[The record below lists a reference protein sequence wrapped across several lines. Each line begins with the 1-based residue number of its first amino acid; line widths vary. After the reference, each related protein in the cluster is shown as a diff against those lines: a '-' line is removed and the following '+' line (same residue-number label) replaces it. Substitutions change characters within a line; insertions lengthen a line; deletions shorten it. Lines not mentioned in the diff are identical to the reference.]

1 MSFQPVLKSLIQIVT
16 QILDFLPNLV
26 NGLII
31 LLVGY
36 LISALIRWLLRF
48 IFRRIRLDQ
57 LMDRAGITNAMRGL
71 GIRASISE
79 ILAQIVFFFL
89 LLSFATS
96 AFMLM
101 GLASVANLLQSILQF
116 IPKAISAAILI
127 LLGSMLARFLG
138 NTITTVADNV
148 NITYGKALG
157 KIIEFAILAFVI
169 VLAVSTLGID
179 TTILTTSFTIIVAA
193 AGLAIALTFAF
204 GSRDSARNVI
214 AGYYVRQ
221 NFRPG
226 QRITLGDYSGT
237 VRSTAGAYTV
247 LDTSNADG
255 ENSTISLP
263 NTMLIKGAVMGQ
275 EGTQV
280 ASETTST
287 EGTER
292 QEGQEENE
300 NE

>member
-1 MSFQPVLKSLIQIVT
+1 MSLQPVLNSLIQIVT
-16 QILDFLPNLV
+16 QILDFIPRLV

-31 LLVGY
+31 LIVGY

-48 IFRRIRLDQ
+48 IFRRVHLDQ
-57 LMDRAGITNAMRGL
+57 LMNRAGITNTMRSL

-79 ILAQIVFFFL
+79 ILAQIIFFFL

-96 AFMLM
+96 AFSLM
-101 GLASVANLLQSILQF
+101 GLTTVSNLLQNILQF
-116 IPKAISAAILI
+116 IPKAISAAILVI
-127 LLGSMLARFLG
+127 LGSMLARFLG

-157 KIIEFAILAFVI
+157 KIIEYAIVAFVM

-204 GSRDSARNVI
+204 GSRESARNVI
-214 AGYYVRQ
+214 AGHYVRQ

-247 LDTSNADG
+247 LDTANASG

-263 NTMLIKGAVMGQ
+263 NTMLIESVVMGQ
-275 EGTQV
+275 ENVQATGG
-280 ASETTST
+280 ETKT
-287 EGTER
+287 EETGE
-292 QEGQEENE
+292 QEEHE
-300 NE
+300 SE

>member
-31 LLVGY
+31 LIVGY

-48 IFRRIRLDQ
+48 IFRRVRLDQ
-57 LMDRAGITNAMRGL
+57 LMERAGITNAMRGL
-71 GIRASISE
+71 GIRASLSE

-96 AFMLM
+96 AFTLM
-101 GLASVANLLQSILQF
+101 GLTSVANLLQSILQF
-116 IPKAISAAILI
+116 IPKAISAAILVI
-127 LLGSMLARFLG
+127 LGSMLARFLG

-157 KIIEFAILAFVI
+157 KIIEYAIVAFVI

-179 TTILTTSFTIIVAA
+179 TTILTTSFTIIVAT

-214 AGYYVRQ
+214 AGHYVRQ

-237 VRSTAGAYTV
+237 VRSTAGAYTI
-247 LDTSNADG
+247 LDTSNSDG
-255 ENSTISLP
+255 GNSTISLP
-263 NTMLIKGAVMGQ
+263 NTMLIESAVMGQ
-275 EGTQV
+275 ENVQATGEEKT
-280 ASETTST
+280 AE
-287 EGTER
+287 EMGE
-292 QEGQEENE
+292 QEEHE